1 VSTPS
6 YDREFWEQLWA
17 RTLRERA
24 ADVAVRPPNGH
35 LITELSGLSPGHAL
49 DAGCGH
55 GAEALWLAANG
66 WQVTAVD
73 FSAAALAHARSTAER
88 AGSAIAGR
96 IEWVELD
103 LAAWAP
109 QPDWYDLVVCLY
121 VHTSGSVPGMVKRMA
136 AGVAPGGS
144 LFMVGH
150 RPVDPATGAATPAA
164 GQVQVSVDA
173 AIAALGTDRWELV
186 IGEDRRRAE
195 AGAGVDA
202 VIWARRSRP
211 HS

>member
-1 VSTPS
+1 MSTPS
-6 YDREFWEQLWA
+6 YDRDFWEQLWA

-24 ADVAVRPPNGH
+24 GDVAVRTPNVH
-35 LITELSGLSPGHAL
+35 LVKELSGLGPGRAL

-88 AGSAIAGR
+88 AGSGIAGR

-109 QPDWYDLVVCLY
+109 QPDRYDLVVCLY
-121 VHTSGSVPGMVKRMA
+121 VHTTGSVTDMVKRMA
-136 AGVAPGGS
+136 AAVAPGGS

-173 AIAALGTDRWELV
+173 AVAALDPDRWELAV
-186 IGEDRRRAE
+186 AEDRRRAA
-195 AGAGVDA
+195 AGTGVDA
-202 VIWARRSRP
+202 VIWARRPS
-211 HS
+211 